1 MPTFLTENL
10 STPEN
15 YKLLI
20 SSVMPRPIAL
30 VSTLNKDETVN
41 LAPYSSFNLV
51 ASNPASICFSIVCK
65 PDGTKKDTLI
75 NIESNK
81 EFVINSAHTSM
92 LKQVALA
99 GADFKYGE
107 SEISACNFTL
117 TNSTKIKTP
126 GIKESLLRLECIF
139 ENSLQVGDGTAG
151 SAKIIVGRILAFHF
165 DDQIFENG
173 KVKFDKLDM
182 LSRLGGFWYS
192 SLGQLFEEKVPNPL
206 EPTTQKV

>member
-51 ASNPASICFSIVCK
+51 ASNPATICFSIVCK

-75 NIESNK
+75 NIENLGFSDQWIQLRANQW
-81 EFVINSAHTSM
+81 VNRDAI
-92 LKQVALA
+92 
-99 GADFKYGE
+99 
-107 SEISACNFTL
+107 
-117 TNSTKIKTP
+117 TN
-126 GIKESLLRLECIF
+126 
-139 ENSLQVGDGTAG
+139 
-151 SAKIIVGRILAFHF
+151 
-165 DDQIFENG
+165 QIYNIQ
-173 KVKFDKLDM
+173 KFA
-182 LSRLGGFWYS
+182 
-192 SLGQLFEEKVPNPL
+192 V
-206 EPTTQKV
+206 